1 MAVGEL
7 AEIFEYL
14 SYSENRAPF
23 MARDSIPRVFVYY
36 AGHKAP
42 GIDSH
47 FTARGNLDLLRT
59 DLNAISLGPSAFGGI
74 SCS

>member
-23 MARDSIPRVFVYY
+23 MARDSIPRAFVYY
-36 AGHKAP
+36 AGHKDT
-42 GIDSH
+42 GIDLSFH
-47 FTARGNLDLLRT
+47 CARQLGSAPYRLKCDQLGAERLR
-59 DLNAISLGPSAFGGI
+59 
-74 SCS
+74 